1 MHPAEK
7 ALLGHLQRD
16 ATLSVSALAE
26 RVGMSKTACWRRIKS
41 LENRGIIRDRVTLL
55 EAEKIGLGVTIFVLV
70 RTNQHHDDWL
80 ERFTAAIDAIP
91 EILEFYRLS
100 GDADYLL
107 RVVAQDIKAY
117 DEIYKRLI
125 KAVDLLDVSS
135 SFVME
140 TLKFTTALPLDQK

>member
-1 MHPAEK
+1 MVFVNHREGGRDGHHHVGAEIK
-7 ALLGHLQRD
+7 R
-16 ATLSVSALAE
+16 VSEAGDYPE
-26 RVGMSKTACWRRIKS
+26 SS
-41 LENRGIIRDRVTLL
+41 GIIRDRVTLL

-140 TLKFTTALPLDQK
+140 TLKFTTALPLDQQ

>member
-1 MHPAEK
+1 MHPTDRAI
-7 ALLGHLQRD
+7 LLQLQRD

-26 RVGMSKTACWRRIKS
+26 RIGTSKTACWRRIKA
-41 LENRGIIRDRVTLL
+41 LEDSGVIRNRVTLL
-55 EAEKIGLGVTIFVLV
+55 DTEKIGLGVTAFAHV
-70 RTNQHHDDWL
+70 RTNQHHDEWL
-80 ERFTAAIDAIP
+80 EQFKQAIDSIP

-107 RVVAQDIKAY
+107 RIVATDIKAY

-125 KAVDLLDVSS
+125 KAVELLDVST

-140 TLKFTTALPLDQK
+140 TMKYTTALPLK

>member
-7 ALLGHLQRD
+7 ALLDHLQRD

-41 LENRGIIRDRVTLL
+41 LEDRGIIRDRVTLL

-80 ERFTAAIDAIP
+80 EQFTAAIDAIP

-140 TLKFTTALPLDQK
+140 TLKFTTALPLK